1 MEFKY
6 EVMKDGINAVFDEKG
21 NTSLA
26 LRTVAWNDKDP
37 RLELRKWIID
47 KDGNEMPNKGFSFL
61 TEEGP
66 NNLALTLIDNN
77 FGNTY
82 HVLSLLKERS
92 DFKEALA
99 NVLSVEER
107 KEFNIPDGEAT
118 FFDPSEVDDFLE

>member
-6 EVMKDGINAVFDEKG
+6 EIMKKGINAVFDEKG

-47 KDGNEMPNKGFSFL
+47 KDGNEIPNKGFSFL

-66 NNLALTLIDNN
+66 HNLALTLIDNN

-82 HVLSLLKERS
+82 HVLSLLKERN

-99 NVLSVEER
+99 NVLSPEER
-107 KEFNIPDGEAT
+107 QEFNIPDGEAT